1 MDINCKS
8 NQSDTKKFDKKHYE
22 LRLFLC
28 ELCAKKINKMK
39 NKFLKIISF
48 LLFGFGFSQ
57 TSISLETA
65 IDKAF
70 KNNLN
75 LKSGVLKINY
85 QEKMKNSA
93 VVIDPINI
101 SAEIGQMNS
110 FYVDNRFSVSQ
121 TIRLP
126 KFYNAHKTLLLE
138 EWKNS
143 LINLD
148 LQKWELKRE
157 LSLIYNELNYFNEKK
172 KLLKKA
178 DSIFTQYFQRADLRL
193 KKGESNL
200 LEKATA
206 ENLRSQAEMQLKA
219 LEKDR
224 EIAIQKLSFLIN
236 DGNLYQNQNAK
247 YGIINL
253 ESLNDDYSGNPLI
266 LKQLEQ
272 EKNIQ
277 NAKLQTEKAKL
288 NPSFSIGYN
297 NMSMY
302 GNGADNKF
310 YERSARFHSGMIGVG
325 LPIFNS
331 AQKSVIEAQKVNQQI
346 AENNYE
352 LGLINQ
358 KNQFSQIFGQYQ
370 KLNDEVSYYQKTG
383 LNNSESILKTS
394 NNQYFNGEIN
404 YLEWTLLVT
413 QALEIQNK
421 YVDRLKELNDKII
434 ELNLLQNNN

>member
-1 MDINCKS
+1 
-8 NQSDTKKFDKKHYE
+8 
-22 LRLFLC
+22 
-28 ELCAKKINKMK
+28 MK
-39 NKFLKIISF
+39 NNFLKITMF
-48 LLFGFGFSQ
+48 LLFGIGFSQ
-57 TSISLETA
+57 TPISLEIA

-75 LKSGVLKINY
+75 IKSGTLRIDY
-85 QEKMKNSA
+85 QNKMQKSA
-93 VVIDPINI
+93 VIIDPLNI

-110 FYVDNRFSVSQ
+110 FYVDNKFSVSQ

-126 KFYNAHKTLLLE
+126 KFYNAQKTLLLE

-143 LINLD
+143 LLHLD
-148 LQKWELKRE
+148 LQKWQLKKE
-157 LSLIYNELNYFNEKK
+157 ISLVYNELNYFDGKK

-206 ENLRSQAEMQLKA
+206 ENLRSQAEMQLKS

-224 EIAIQKLSFLIN
+224 EISIQKLSFLIN
-236 DGNLYQNQNAK
+236 DGNLYQNENAN
-247 YGIINL
+247 YGILNL
-253 ESLNDDYSGNPLI
+253 ENLNSEYAGNPLV

-277 NAKLQTEKAKL
+277 NAKLLAEKAKL
-288 NPSFSIGYN
+288 SPSLNLGVN
-297 NMSMY
+297 SMTMK
-302 GNGADNKF
+302 GNGADEKYYN
-310 YERSARFHSGMIGVG
+310 ATHRFQSGFVGVG
-325 LPIFNS
+325 IPVFNS

-346 AENNYE
+346 AENNYQ
-352 LGLINQ
+352 LGLVNL
-358 KNQFSQIFGQYQ
+358 KNQYLQNLGQFQ
-370 KLNDEVSYYQKTG
+370 KLNDEISYYQKTG
-383 LNNSESILKTS
+383 LQNSESILKTA

-413 QALEIQNK
+413 QAFEIQNK
-421 YVDRLKELNDKII
+421 YIDRLKETNDKII
-434 ELNLLQNNN
+434 EINSLKSE

>member
-1 MDINCKS
+1 
-8 NQSDTKKFDKKHYE
+8 
-22 LRLFLC
+22 
-28 ELCAKKINKMK
+28 MK
-39 NKFLKIISF
+39 NKFLKITMF
-48 LLFGFGFSQ
+48 LLFGIGFSQ
-57 TSISLETA
+57 TPISLEIA

-75 LKSGVLKINY
+75 IKSGTLRIDY
-85 QEKMKNSA
+85 QNKMQKSA
-93 VVIDPINI
+93 VIIDPLNI

-110 FYVDNRFSVSQ
+110 FYVDNKFSVSQ

-126 KFYNAHKTLLLE
+126 KFYNAQKTVLME
-138 EWKNS
+138 EYKNS
-143 LINLD
+143 LLHLD
-148 LQKWELKRE
+148 LQKWQLKKE
-157 LSLIYNELNYFNEKK
+157 ISLVYNELNYFNEKK

-178 DSIFTQYFQRADLRL
+178 DSIFTQYFNRADLRL

-206 ENLRSQAEMQLKA
+206 ENLRSQAEMQLKS

-224 EIAIQKLSFLIN
+224 EISIQKLSFLIN
-236 DGNLYQNQNAK
+236 DGTFYQNENAK
-247 YGIINL
+247 YGILNL
-253 ESLNDDYSGNPLI
+253 ENLNAEYAGNSLV

-288 NPSFSIGYN
+288 NPTFNIGYN

-331 AQKSVIEAQKVNQQI
+331 AQKSVIEAQKVNQLI
-346 AENNYE
+346 AENNYQ
-352 LGLINQ
+352 LGLVNL
-358 KNQFSQIFGQYQ
+358 KNQYLQNLRQFQ
-370 KLNDEVSYYQKTG
+370 KLNDEILYYQKTG
-383 LNNSESILKTS
+383 LQNSENILKTA
-394 NNQYFNGEIN
+394 NNQFYNGEIN

-413 QALEIQNK
+413 QAFEIQNK
-421 YVDRLKELNDKII
+421 YIDRLKETNDKII
-434 ELNLLQNNN
+434 EINSLKSEK

>member
-1 MDINCKS
+1 
-8 NQSDTKKFDKKHYE
+8 
-22 LRLFLC
+22 
-28 ELCAKKINKMK
+28 MK
-39 NKFLKIISF
+39 NKFLKITMF
-48 LLFGFGFSQ
+48 LIFGIGFSQ
-57 TSISLETA
+57 TPISLKIA

-75 LKSGVLKINY
+75 IKSGTLRIDY
-85 QEKMKNSA
+85 QNKMQKSA
-93 VVIDPINI
+93 VIIDPLNI

-110 FYVDNRFSVSQ
+110 FYVDNKFSVSQ

-126 KFYNAHKTLLLE
+126 KFYNAQKTVLME
-138 EWKNS
+138 EYKNS
-143 LINLD
+143 LLHLD
-148 LQKWELKRE
+148 LQKWQLKKE
-157 LSLIYNELNYFNEKK
+157 ISLIYNELNYFNEKK

-178 DSIFTQYFQRADLRL
+178 DSIFTQYFNRADLRL

-206 ENLRSQAEMQLKA
+206 ENLRSQAEMQLKS

-224 EIAIQKLSFLIN
+224 EISIQKLSFLIN
-236 DGNLYQNQNAK
+236 DGSFYQNENSK
-247 YGIINL
+247 YGILNL
-253 ESLNDDYSGNPLI
+253 ENLKGEYAGNPLI

-288 NPSFSIGYN
+288 NPTFNIGYN

-310 YERSARFHSGMIGVG
+310 YERSARFHSGMIGVE

-346 AENNYE
+346 AENNYQ
-352 LGLINQ
+352 LGLVNL
-358 KNQFSQIFGQYQ
+358 KNQYLQNLGQFQ

-383 LNNSESILKTS
+383 LQNSESILKTA

-413 QALEIQNK
+413 QAFEIQNK
-421 YVDRLKELNDKII
+421 YIDRLKETNDKII
-434 ELNLLQNNN
+434 EINSLKNE

>member
-1 MDINCKS
+1 
-8 NQSDTKKFDKKHYE
+8 
-22 LRLFLC
+22 
-28 ELCAKKINKMK
+28 MK
-39 NKFLKIISF
+39 NKFLKITMF
-48 LLFGFGFSQ
+48 LIFGIGFSQ
-57 TSISLETA
+57 TPISLETA

-75 LKSGVLKINY
+75 IKSGTLRIDY
-85 QEKMKNSA
+85 QNKMQKSA
-93 VVIDPINI
+93 VIIDPLNI

-110 FYVDNRFSVSQ
+110 FYVDNKFSVSQ

-126 KFYNAHKTLLLE
+126 KFYNAQKTVLME
-138 EWKNS
+138 EYKNS
-143 LINLD
+143 FLHLD
-148 LQKWELKRE
+148 LQKWQLKKE
-157 LSLIYNELNYFNEKK
+157 ISLVYNELNYFIEKK

-178 DSIFTQYFQRADLRL
+178 DSIFTQYFNRADLRL

-206 ENLRSQAEMQLKA
+206 ENLRSQAEMQLKS

-224 EIAIQKLSFLIN
+224 EISIQKLSFLIN
-236 DGNLYQNQNAK
+236 DGTFYQNENAK
-247 YGIINL
+247 YGILNL
-253 ESLNDDYSGNPLI
+253 ENLNAEYAGNSLV

-288 NPSFSIGYN
+288 NPTFNIGYN

-331 AQKSVIEAQKVNQQI
+331 AQKSVIEAQKVNQLI
-346 AENNYE
+346 AENNYQ
-352 LGLINQ
+352 LGLINL
-358 KNQFSQIFGQYQ
+358 KNQYLQNLRQFQ
-370 KLNDEVSYYQKTG
+370 KLNDEISYYQKTG
-383 LNNSESILKTS
+383 LQNSENILKTA

-413 QALEIQNK
+413 QAFEIQNK
-421 YVDRLKELNDKII
+421 YIDRLKETNDKII
-434 ELNLLQNNN
+434 EINSLKSEK

>member
-1 MDINCKS
+1 
-8 NQSDTKKFDKKHYE
+8 
-22 LRLFLC
+22 
-28 ELCAKKINKMK
+28 MK
-39 NKFLKIISF
+39 NKFLKITMF
-48 LLFGFGFSQ
+48 LIFGIGFSQ
-57 TSISLETA
+57 TPISLETA

-75 LKSGVLKINY
+75 IKSGTLRIDY
-85 QEKMKNSA
+85 QNKMQKSA
-93 VVIDPINI
+93 VIIDPLNI
-101 SAEIGQMNS
+101 SGEIGQMNS
-110 FYVDNRFSVSQ
+110 AYVDNKISVSQ

-126 KFYNAHKTLLLE
+126 KFYNAQKTVLME
-138 EWKNS
+138 EYKNS
-143 LINLD
+143 LLHLD
-148 LQKWELKRE
+148 LQKWQLKKE
-157 LSLIYNELNYFNEKK
+157 ISLVYNELNYFNEKK

-206 ENLRSQAEMQLKA
+206 ENLRSQAEMQLKS

-224 EIAIQKLSFLIN
+224 EISIQKLSLLIN
-236 DGNLYQNQNAK
+236 EGTLYQNENAK
-247 YGIINL
+247 YGILNL
-253 ESLNDDYSGNPLI
+253 ENLNAEYAGNPLI

-288 NPSFSIGYN
+288 NPTFNIGYN

-310 YERSARFHSGMIGVG
+310 YERSARFHSGMIGVE

-346 AENNYE
+346 AENNYQ
-352 LGLINQ
+352 LGLVNL
-358 KNQFSQIFGQYQ
+358 KNQYLQNLGQFQ
-370 KLNDEVSYYQKTG
+370 KLNNEISYYQKTG
-383 LNNSESILKTS
+383 LQNSESILKTA

-413 QALEIQNK
+413 QAFEIQNK
-421 YVDRLKELNDKII
+421 YIDRLKETNDKII
-434 ELNLLQNNN
+434 EINSLKNE

>member
-1 MDINCKS
+1 
-8 NQSDTKKFDKKHYE
+8 
-22 LRLFLC
+22 
-28 ELCAKKINKMK
+28 MK
-39 NKFLKIISF
+39 NKILKIITF
-48 LLFGFGFSQ
+48 LLFGIGFSQ
-57 TSISLETA
+57 TPISLEIA

-75 LKSGVLKINY
+75 IKSGTLRIDY
-85 QEKMKNSA
+85 QNKMQKSA
-93 VVIDPINI
+93 VIIDPLNI
-101 SAEIGQMNS
+101 SGEIGQMNS
-110 FYVDNRFSVSQ
+110 AYVDNKISVSQ

-126 KFYNAHKTLLLE
+126 KFYNAQKTVLME
-138 EWKNS
+138 EYKNS
-143 LINLD
+143 LLHLD
-148 LQKWELKRE
+148 LQKWQLKRE
-157 LSLIYNELNYFNEKK
+157 ISLIYNELNYLDGKK

-206 ENLRSQAEMQLKA
+206 ENLRSQAEMQLKS

-224 EIAIQKLSFLIN
+224 EISIQKLSFLIN
-236 DGNLYQNQNAK
+236 DGSLYQNENVK
-247 YGIINL
+247 YGILNL
-253 ESLNDDYSGNPLI
+253 ENLNSEYIGNPLV

-288 NPSFSIGYN
+288 NPTFNIGYN

-310 YERSARFHSGMIGVG
+310 YERSARFHSGMIGVE

-346 AENNYE
+346 AENNYQ
-352 LGLINQ
+352 LGLVNL
-358 KNQFSQIFGQYQ
+358 KNQYLQNLGQFQ
-370 KLNDEVSYYQKTG
+370 KLNNEISYYQKTG
-383 LNNSESILKTS
+383 LQNSESILKTA

-413 QALEIQNK
+413 QAFEIQNK
-421 YVDRLKELNDKII
+421 YIDRLKETNDKII
-434 ELNLLQNNN
+434 EINSLKNE

>member
-1 MDINCKS
+1 M
-8 NQSDTKKFDKKHYE
+8 
-22 LRLFLC
+22 FL
-28 ELCAKKINKMK
+28 I
-39 NKFLKIISF
+39 
-48 LLFGFGFSQ
+48 FGIGFSQ
-57 TSISLETA
+57 TPISLEIA

-75 LKSGVLKINY
+75 IKSGTLRIDY
-85 QEKMKNSA
+85 QNKMQKSA
-93 VVIDPINI
+93 VIIDPLNI

-110 FYVDNRFSVSQ
+110 FYVDNKFSVSQ

-126 KFYNAHKTLLLE
+126 KFYNAQKTVLME
-138 EWKNS
+138 EYKNS
-143 LINLD
+143 LLHLD
-148 LQKWELKRE
+148 LQKWQLKKE
-157 LSLIYNELNYFNEKK
+157 ISLVYNELNYFNEKK

-178 DSIFTQYFQRADLRL
+178 DSIFTQYFNRADLRL

-206 ENLRSQAEMQLKA
+206 ENLRSQAEMQLKS

-224 EIAIQKLSFLIN
+224 EISIQKLSFLIN
-236 DGNLYQNQNAK
+236 DGTFYQNENTN
-247 YGIINL
+247 YGILNL
-253 ESLNDDYSGNPLI
+253 ENLNAEYAGNPLI

-288 NPSFSIGYN
+288 NPTFNIGYN

-346 AENNYE
+346 AENNYQ
-352 LGLINQ
+352 LGLVNL
-358 KNQFSQIFGQYQ
+358 KNQYLQNLGQFQ

-383 LNNSESILKTS
+383 LQNSESILKTA

-413 QALEIQNK
+413 QAFEIQNK
-421 YVDRLKELNDKII
+421 YIDRLKETNDKII
-434 ELNLLQNNN
+434 EINSLKNE

>member
-1 MDINCKS
+1 M
-8 NQSDTKKFDKKHYE
+8 
-22 LRLFLC
+22 
-28 ELCAKKINKMK
+28 
-39 NKFLKIISF
+39 F
-48 LLFGFGFSQ
+48 LLFGIGFSQ
-57 TSISLETA
+57 TPISLEIA

-75 LKSGVLKINY
+75 IKSGTLRIDY
-85 QEKMKNSA
+85 QNKMQKSA
-93 VVIDPINI
+93 VIIDPLNI

-110 FYVDNRFSVSQ
+110 FYVDNKFSVSQ

-126 KFYNAHKTLLLE
+126 KFYNAQKTVLME
-138 EWKNS
+138 EYKNS
-143 LINLD
+143 LLHLD
-148 LQKWELKRE
+148 LQKWQLKKE
-157 LSLIYNELNYFNEKK
+157 ISLVYNELNYFNEKK

-178 DSIFTQYFQRADLRL
+178 DSIFTQYFNRADLRL

-206 ENLRSQAEMQLKA
+206 ENLRSQAEMQLKS

-224 EIAIQKLSFLIN
+224 EISIQKLSFLIN
-236 DGNLYQNQNAK
+236 DGTFYQNENAK
-247 YGIINL
+247 YGILNL
-253 ESLNDDYSGNPLI
+253 ENLNAEYAGNSLV

-288 NPSFSIGYN
+288 NPTFNIGYN

-331 AQKSVIEAQKVNQQI
+331 AQKSVIEAQKVNQLI
-346 AENNYE
+346 AENNYQ
-352 LGLINQ
+352 LGLINL
-358 KNQFSQIFGQYQ
+358 KNQYLQNLRQFQ
-370 KLNDEVSYYQKTG
+370 KLNDEISYYQKTG
-383 LNNSESILKTS
+383 LQNSENILKTA
-394 NNQYFNGEIN
+394 NNQFYNGEIN

-413 QALEIQNK
+413 QAFEIQNK
-421 YVDRLKELNDKII
+421 YIDRLKETNDKII
-434 ELNLLQNNN
+434 EINSLKSEK

>member
-1 MDINCKS
+1 
-8 NQSDTKKFDKKHYE
+8 
-22 LRLFLC
+22 
-28 ELCAKKINKMK
+28 MK
-39 NKFLKIISF
+39 NKFLKITMF
-48 LLFGFGFSQ
+48 LLFGIGFSQ
-57 TSISLETA
+57 TPISLEIA

-75 LKSGVLKINY
+75 IKSGTLRIDY
-85 QEKMKNSA
+85 QNKMQKSA
-93 VVIDPINI
+93 VIIDPLNI

-110 FYVDNRFSVSQ
+110 FYVDNKFSVSQ

-126 KFYNAHKTLLLE
+126 KFYNAQKTLLLE

-143 LINLD
+143 LLNLD
-148 LQKWELKRE
+148 LQKWQLKRE
-157 LSLIYNELNYFNEKK
+157 ISLIYNELNYFNEKK

-178 DSIFTQYFQRADLRL
+178 DSIFTQYFNRADLRL

-206 ENLRSQAEMQLKA
+206 ENLRSQAEMQLKS

-224 EIAIQKLSFLIN
+224 EISIQKLSFLIN
-236 DGNLYQNQNAK
+236 DGTFYQNENAK
-247 YGIINL
+247 YGILNL
-253 ESLNDDYSGNPLI
+253 ENLNAEYAGNSLV

-288 NPSFSIGYN
+288 NPTFNIGYN

-346 AENNYE
+346 AENNYQ
-352 LGLINQ
+352 LGLVNL
-358 KNQFSQIFGQYQ
+358 KNQYLQNLGQFQ
-370 KLNDEVSYYQKTG
+370 KLNNEISYYQKTG
-383 LNNSESILKTS
+383 LQNSESILKTA

-413 QALEIQNK
+413 QAFEIQNK
-421 YVDRLKELNDKII
+421 YIDRLKETNDKII
-434 ELNLLQNNN
+434 EINSLKSEK